1 MLHDLLAAPPTRWRT
16 DWSTDGESPSGHW
29 DWVVAMATAEV
40 DGRLVALSGG
50 SDQAVRAWDAATG
63 EALGE
68 AVTGHWGTALATMTL
83 QGRPLVLSSGTD
95 MTVRVWDLAAG
106 RPSGEPLRGFEDKV
120 EAVATTVV
128 DGRPVA
134 VTATGS
140 ALGLADPAVRIWDLT
155 TRRPIGAPLTG
166 HADAVCA
173 VTTTTLHGRAV
184 AVTAGNDATV
194 RIWDLATQ
202 SQLGAA
208 LTGHTDAIWAIAT
221 TVLDGRAVA
230 VTSSD
235 DSTLR
240 VWDLAAGAPLG
251 TPLTGHTAGVET
263 VTTTVLDGR
272 PVAVSGSWD
281 QTVRIWDLATGAQ
294 VGPELAFPAQ
304 VQALTA
310 TPDGRLLVGY
320 DRGVA
325 ALSAMDA
332 VKD

>member
-1 MLHDLLAAPPTRWRT
+1 MLHDLLTAPATRWRT

-29 DWVVAMATAEV
+29 DWVVAVATAEV

-50 SDQAVRAWDAATG
+50 SDQAVRAWDAGTG

-68 AVTGHWGTALATMTL
+68 AVTGHWGTALTTTAL
-83 QGRPLVLSSGTD
+83 DGRPLALTSGTD

-106 RPSGEPLRGFEDKV
+106 KPSGEPLSGFEDKV
-120 EAVATTVV
+120 EAIATTTVA
-128 DGRPVA
+128 GRPVA
-134 VTATGS
+134 ITCTGS
-140 ALGLADPAVRIWDLT
+140 ALGLAEPAVQVWDLIS
-155 TRRPIGAPLTG
+155 RRPIGAPLAG
-166 HADAVCA
+166 HSDAVCA
-173 VTTTTLHGRAV
+173 VTTATLDGRPV
-184 AVTAGNDATV
+184 AVTAGNDATG
-194 RIWDLATQ
+194 RIWDLTTHRQ
-202 SQLGAA
+202 IGAP
-208 LTGHTDAIWAIAT
+208 LTGHTDAIWAVAAAT
-221 TVLDGRAVA
+221 VHGRAVA

-240 VWDLAAGAPLG
+240 VWDLAAGKALG
-251 TPLTGHTAGVET
+251 APLTGHTAGVET
-263 VTTTVLDGR
+263 VTTTMLDGR

-281 QTVRIWDLATGAQ
+281 QTVRVWDLADGRQ

-325 ALSAMDA
+325 ALSA
-332 VKD
+332 V